1 MGVLK
6 DDRQAKAAEASRR
19 TAAVEVTAQEDGVAT
34 SRPAVEANPKQHKA
48 GYLLKPAKLSLKM
61 ASSPAAM
68 INNTSGLGL
77 SRLSDRQLDAIRRFI
92 SYLCRLL

>member
-1 MGVLK
+1 MGVLR

-19 TAAVEVTAQEDGVAT
+19 TAAVEVTAREDGAAT
-34 SRPAVEANPKQHKA
+34 SHPAVEANPKQHRA
-48 GYLLKPAKLSLKM
+48 VYLLKPAKVLLKM

-68 INNTSGLGL
+68 INKFSGLGL